1 MVLLISTVKLV
12 ILPGV
17 VLLTSW
23 EAMKLPERDKKSI
36 TDIKSVKKTLYISD
50 IGNSPWALVVIFVQ
64 LIFQIFS
71 SSPERSSA

>member
-50 IGNSPWALVVIFVQ
+50 IRDSPWALVVYFVQ

-71 SSPERSSA
+71 SSPGRSSA